1 MARRLLSTEA
11 VLEELEL
18 DDDFDVD
25 EPMMAGSDDE
35 FDDVDVYLEDVE
47 DDDDDDSNGA
57 APPQL
62 PPSDTQSSSS
72 GSLPSWS
79 STLTPITI
87 PPFSSPVG
95 PTVDIP
101 ESPIDTF
108 DRMFTPDLLDD
119 MVQQTNLYVKE
130 VMGEKY
136 STVLGIKSQPKSSE
150 HTLASA
156 S

>member
-1 MARRLLSTEA
+1 MARRMLSTEA

-25 EPMMAGSDDE
+25 EPMMPGSDDE
-35 FDDVDVYLEDVE
+35 FDDVEDVYLEDVE
-47 DDDDDDSNGA
+47 DDDDESLGA
-57 APPQL
+57 APPQP

-79 STLTPITI
+79 SILTPVTI

-101 ESPIDTF
+101 ETPVDTF
-108 DRMFTPDLLDD
+108 DLMFLRIFWMTWWSRPTC
-119 MVQQTNLYVKE
+119 MQRR
-130 VMGEKY
+130 
-136 STVLGIKSQPKSSE
+136 
-150 HTLASA
+150 
-156 S
+156 